1 MTTTGSNDAG
11 VDAFLMAT
19 PLGEAGQVIN
29 ALGQAVQ
36 FTKQIVSQFE
46 TMFGIGAGRRE
57 ADIIT
62 PYQNQWGQ
70 ILASAVSLMADP
82 NYNNDPV
89 SLQAIYSIVY
99 NAYQA
104 FDVKLCGYPSFSQWP
119 DGRAAKQAHAD
130 FGTGGKFFDTPAF
143 LNSIKQKFYDAG
155 GQALVI
161 QRDFNP
167 AGGVGTMLG
176 NDVLQLEAIKNGS
189 SPTGALPGARG
200 SSSNQNLLIV
210 GGLALLA
217 VMALT
222 NGGKS

>member
-1 MTTTGSNDAG
+1 MTTTGSNEAG

-19 PLGEAGQVIN
+19 PLGEASAAIN
-29 ALGQAVQ
+29 ALGQAVA
-36 FTKQIVSQFE
+36 FAKQIVSQFE

-82 NYNNDPV
+82 NYNRDPV

-104 FDVKLCGYPSFSQWP
+104 FDVKLCGYPSFSQWK
-119 DGRAAKQAHAD
+119 DGRAARAAHAD
-130 FGTGGKFFDTPAF
+130 FGSGGKFFDTPSF
-143 LNSIKQKFYDAG
+143 LASIKQKFYDAG
-155 GQALVI
+155 GQALIV

-176 NDVLQLEAIKNGS
+176 NDVLQLDAIKNGS
-189 SPTGALPGARG
+189 SPTGALPGAR
-200 SSSNQNLLIV
+200 SSGNQNLLIV